1 MHNLTS
7 KGISMNEQNASQH
20 NGNNTQ
26 PVSTPSRRRDR
37 RWALA
42 GAAAALIGAMS
53 IVGISHADDAP
64 HEGHRAYDLSNDM
77 HRNGPK
83 DPATADKHID
93 RMIERM
99 LPDGTPE
106 QKTKVRAIAKAAM
119 NDLRPLHE
127 QHRAA
132 REQVAKVLSQ
142 PTIDRAAL
150 EKARAR
156 ESQLAEQM
164 SKRKTQALADA
175 AEVLTPEQRA
185 KAAERFKKHREHR
198 GMEHKG

>member
-1 MHNLTS
+1 
-7 KGISMNEQNASQH
+7 MNEQNASQR

-26 PVSTPSRRRDR
+26 SASTPSQQRRGR

-42 GAAAALIGAMS
+42 GAAAAVIGAMS
-53 IVGISHADDAP
+53 IVGISHARDGP
-64 HEGHRAYDLSNDM
+64 REGHRHHGMGM
-77 HRNGPK
+77 HGPM

-132 REQVAKVLSQ
+132 RQQVAKVLSQ

-150 EKARAR
+150 EKIRAS
-156 ESQLAEQM
+156 ESQLAEQI

-185 KAAERFKKHREHR
+185 KVAERFKKR
-198 GMEHKG
+198 MERKG